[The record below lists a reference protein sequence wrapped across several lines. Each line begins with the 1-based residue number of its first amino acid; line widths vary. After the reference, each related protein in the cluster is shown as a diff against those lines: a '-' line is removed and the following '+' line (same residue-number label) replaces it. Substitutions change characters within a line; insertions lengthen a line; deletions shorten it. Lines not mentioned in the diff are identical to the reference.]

1 MVSENRKEVE
11 QNTRHYDRFKIAST
25 ANTFEALSWA
35 LGVQVKEAGQLA
47 DGHSAD
53 NLHSQDWWT
62 FKESKATFE
71 KKDTA

>member
-1 MVSENRKEVE
+1 MVSENKEEVA
-11 QNTRHYDRFKIAST
+11 QNSRHYRFKIAAT

-35 LGVQVKEAGQLA
+35 LAVQVKEAGQLA
-47 DGHSAD
+47 DGHSAE